1 MFIKYLVK
9 DTMYISFIAQ
19 IITLIIG
26 INAQFINLEP
36 THKILKH
43 ALALENIVQF
53 IEGSFYFWF
62 IYFYTKNVDLID
74 IAKYRYYD
82 WFLTTPTMIL
92 SSIAYFSYNNRKL
105 ENVSFTLFDL
115 LKDDYKKIVEILYY
129 NFGMLFFGYLQE
141 INLIHILFSTLIGF
155 TFFFYLFY
163 KLYIYYVRE
172 SSENYL
178 IFYIMTG
185 IWSIYGIA
193 ALFNFKIKNAFYNI
207 LDIFSKN
214 FYGLFLAYLIYT
226 LRY

>member
-1 MFIKYLVK
+1 
-9 DTMYISFIAQ
+9 
-19 IITLIIG
+19 
-26 INAQFINLEP
+26 
-36 THKILKH
+36 
-43 ALALENIVQF
+43 
-53 IEGSFYFWF
+53 
-62 IYFYTKNVDLID
+62 
-74 IAKYRYYD
+74 
-82 WFLTTPTMIL
+82 MIL